1 MRIINLIENTS
12 ADNGCACEHGLSF
25 YIETAK
31 HKLLVDTGATGAFLE
46 NAQKLSV
53 DLSQVD
59 TVILS
64 HGHYDHGGGIL
75 AFAALNPNAKI
86 YVRENA
92 FGGFYHVHTQKTVPE
107 DKEVLA
113 VSGSVSEAMS
123 VPQKRY
129 IGLAPEIAGLP
140 QIVRVRGNL
149 VIDDELLL
157 FTNVSGNRAKPA
169 GNAELMAER
178 GGMLLQDDF
187 SHEQYL
193 VITDAASRENAGQAT
208 ASGGVYSGRKV
219 LVSGCAHNGILNIL
233 EEYGRVVG
241 GEPDMVI
248 SGFHMKKKHGYEAAD
263 FAVME
268 ETALALAAMHTKFFT
283 GHCTGEE
290 PFAVMREIMGE
301 QLVYVRS
308 GDEISGF
315 LH

>member
-12 ADNGCACEHGLSF
+12 ADNGCMCEHGLSF

-64 HGHYDHGGGIL
+64 HGHYDHGGGLL

-92 FGGFYHVHTQKTVPE
+92 FGGFYHVRAQKQMPE
-107 DKEVLA
+107 DKEVSA
-113 VSGSVSEAMS
+113 VSGSTPETVVA
-123 VPQKRY
+123 VKKRY
-129 IGLAPEIAGLP
+129 IGLAPEIAELP

-149 VIDDELLL
+149 MIDEELFL

-169 GNAELMAER
+169 GNDELMEECDGA
-178 GGMLLQDDF
+178 LFQDDF

-193 VITDAASRENAGQAT
+193 VITDTASRENAGQAT
-208 ASGGVYSGRKV
+208 AADGVHGGRKV

-233 EEYGRVVG
+233 DEYRRVVG

-248 SGFHMKKKHGYEAAD
+248 SGFHMKKKQGYEAAD
-263 FAVME
+263 VEVME
-268 ETALALAAMHTKFFT
+268 ETARELAAMRTRFYT

-290 PFAVMREIMGE
+290 PFSVMEKIMGGK
-301 QLVYVRS
+301 LTYVRS
-308 GDEISGF
+308 GEEIRIF
-315 LH
+315 